1 MNESSQIAPADIN
14 SAAKTSA
21 DKTSADTSSGDIT
34 SAESRTRRLV
44 DRYAVTIRWI
54 TALAAAVFCLLSP
67 RVSSW
72 QVPICVL
79 TLGWAVLRLF
89 QRRRPTTRL
98 LLVLDTVVVCVVGL
112 TQPLTS
118 TPTAVLTQTGFGL
131 NTCNPASLTFAWR
144 PRRGPAALHCT
155 LVITSYL
162 VGASLVDGVGPPWS
176 TPAFY
181 LLPIQ
186 AAVSRA
192 LLELVIPAARSAD
205 RAAASRRSTAVALEV
220 ATARR
225 AAEREH
231 WAVLHDTAAATL
243 LMVGEG
249 VPPSADERIRR
260 QARRDLRT
268 LGASE
273 NAPDDSS
280 ADKSEDSSGL
290 ADDLQRVVGDSALR
304 VDLRITGA
312 PRAPETVALATAR
325 AVGEALTN
333 VERHAGVDAATVAA
347 RTVEGGFEVAISDE
361 GAGFSSME
369 AGRGLSE
376 SVIARME
383 RVGGNVDITS
393 TPGHGTVVVLRWRSS

>member
-1 MNESSQIAPADIN
+1 VNVSPQIA
-14 SAAKTSA
+14 SAPIASV
-21 DKTSADTSSGDIT
+21 IT
-34 SAESRTRRLV
+34 AESRTLRLI

-54 TALAAAVFCLLSP
+54 TALVAAVFCLLSP

-79 TLGWAVLRLF
+79 VLGWAVFRLI
-89 QRRRPTTRL
+89 QRHRRTTPL
-98 LLVLDTVVVCVVGL
+98 LLVLDAIVACVVGL

-118 TPTAVLTQTGFGL
+118 TSTAVLTQTGFGL

-144 PRRGPAALHCT
+144 PRRAIAALLCS
-155 LVITSYL
+155 LVIVCYL
-162 VGASLVDGVGPPWS
+162 VGASMVDGVGPPWS

-192 LLELVIPAARSAD
+192 LIELVIPAARAAD
-205 RAAASRRSTAVALEV
+205 RAAAARRSTAVALEV

-225 AAEREH
+225 TAEREH
-231 WAVLHDTAAATL
+231 WAVLHDTAASTL

-260 QARRDLRT
+260 QAGRDLLT
-268 LGASE
+268 VGATGDISG
-273 NAPDDSS
+273 DV
-280 ADKSEDSSGL
+280 SGL
-290 ADDLQRVVGDSALR
+290 ADDLQRVVGDSPLR
-304 VDLRITGA
+304 VALTIAGA
-312 PRAPETVALATAR
+312 PRVPERVALATAR

-333 VERHAGVDAATVAA
+333 VERHAGVDAATVSA
-347 RTVEGGFEVAISDE
+347 RTVDGGFEVAVSDD
-361 GAGFSSME
+361 GAGFSSLDT
-369 AGRGLSE
+369 GRGLRE

-383 RVGGNVDITS
+383 RVGGHVDITS
-393 TPGHGTVVVLRWRSS
+393 TPGQGTVVVLRWRPS

>member
-1 MNESSQIAPADIN
+1 VNQSPEIAPAEIN
-14 SAAKTSA
+14 SADES
-21 DKTSADTSSGDIT
+21 
-34 SAESRTRRLV
+34 SAESRTRRLI
-44 DRYAVTIRWI
+44 DRYAVTIRWL

-79 TLGWAVLRLF
+79 TLGWAILRLF

-112 TQPLTS
+112 TQPLTN
-118 TPTAVLTQTGFGL
+118 TPTAVQTQTGFGL
-131 NTCNPASLTFAWR
+131 NISNPASLTFAWR
-144 PRRGPAALHCT
+144 PRRGAAALLCA

-162 VGASLVDGVGPPWS
+162 AGASMVDGVGPPWS
-176 TPAFY
+176 TPTFY

-205 RAAASRRSTAVALEV
+205 RAAAARRSTAVALEV

-225 AAEREH
+225 SAERED
-231 WAVLHDTAAATL
+231 WAVLHDTAASTL

-260 QARRDLRT
+260 QAGRDLLT
-268 LGASE
+268 LGASSE
-273 NAPDDSS
+273 GAGDGSVDSS
-280 ADKSEDSSGL
+280 PL
-290 ADDLQRVVGDSALR
+290 ADNLQQVIGDSALR

-312 PRAPETVALATAR
+312 PQAPETVALATAR

-333 VERHAGVDAATVAA
+333 VERHAGVDTATVAA
-347 RTVEGGFEVAISDE
+347 RAVEGGFEVAISDE
-361 GAGFSSME
+361 GAGFSSVDT
-369 AGRGLSE
+369 GRGLSE

-383 RVGGNVDITS
+383 RVGGNADITS

>member
-1 MNESSQIAPADIN
+1 
-14 SAAKTSA
+14 
-21 DKTSADTSSGDIT
+21 
-34 SAESRTRRLV
+34 
-44 DRYAVTIRWI
+44 
-54 TALAAAVFCLLSP
+54 
-67 RVSSW
+67 
-72 QVPICVL
+72 
-79 TLGWAVLRLF
+79 
-89 QRRRPTTRL
+89 
-98 LLVLDTVVVCVVGL
+98 VVCVVGL

-144 PRRGPAALHCT
+144 PRRAIAALLCT
-155 LVITSYL
+155 LVIVGYL
-162 VGASLVDGVGPPWS
+162 VGASMVDGVGPPWS

-181 LLPIQ
+181 LLPVQ

-205 RAAASRRSTAVALEV
+205 RAAAARRSTAVALEV

-225 AAEREH
+225 TAEREH
-231 WAVLHDTAAATL
+231 WAVLHDTAASTL

-260 QARRDLRT
+260 QAGRDLLT
-268 LGASE
+268 LGASSE
-273 NAPDDSS
+273 GAGDGSVDSS
-280 ADKSEDSSGL
+280 PL

-312 PRAPETVALATAR
+312 PQAPETVALATAR

-333 VERHAGVDAATVAA
+333 VERHAGVDRATVAA

-361 GAGFSSME
+361 GAGFSSVDT
-369 AGRGLSE
+369 GRGLSE

-383 RVGGNVDITS
+383 RVGGNADITS

>member
-1 MNESSQIAPADIN
+1 VDQSPQLASAEIISAHIPAQI
-14 SAAKTSA
+14 T
-21 DKTSADTSSGDIT
+21 
-34 SAESRTRRLV
+34 AESRTLQLI

-54 TALAAAVFCLLSP
+54 TALAAAGFCLLSP

-72 QVPICVL
+72 QVPICVAV
-79 TLGWAVLRLF
+79 LGWATFRLA
-89 QRRRPTTRL
+89 QRRRPTTTV
-98 LLVLDTVVVCVVGL
+98 LLVLDAIVVCVVGL

-118 TPTAVLTQTGFGL
+118 TPTAVLTQTGFAL
-131 NTCNPASLTFAWR
+131 NICNPASLTFAWR
-144 PRRGPAALHCT
+144 PRRAMAAVLCA
-155 LVITSYL
+155 LVITCYL
-162 VGASLVDGVGPPWS
+162 IGASMVNGVGPPWS

-205 RAAASRRSTAVALEV
+205 RAAAARRSTAVALEV

-225 AAEREH
+225 TAEREH
-231 WAVLHDTAAATL
+231 WAVLHDTAASTL

-260 QARRDLRT
+260 QAGRDLLT
-268 LGASE
+268 LGASSE
-273 NAPDDSS
+273 GAGDGSVDSS
-280 ADKSEDSSGL
+280 PL
-290 ADDLQRVVGDSALR
+290 ADNLQQVIGDSALR

-312 PRAPETVALATAR
+312 PQAPETVALATAR

-333 VERHAGVDAATVAA
+333 VERHAGVDRATVAA

-361 GAGFSSME
+361 GAGFSSVDT
-369 AGRGLSE
+369 GRGLSE

-383 RVGGNVDITS
+383 RVGGNADITS

>member
-1 MNESSQIAPADIN
+1 MNGSPEIVPASIG
-14 SAAKTSA
+14 
-21 DKTSADTSSGDIT
+21 SADTTPAENS
-34 SAESRTRRLV
+34 SAESRARRLI

-54 TALAAAVFCLLSP
+54 TALVAAVFCLLSP
-67 RVSSW
+67 RVSGW
-72 QVPICVL
+72 QVPICALVV
-79 TLGWAVLRLF
+79 GWAVLRLI
-89 QRRRPTTRL
+89 QRHRPTTPL
-98 LLVLDTVVVCVVGL
+98 LLVLDTMVVCVVGL

-144 PRRGPAALHCT
+144 PRRGDAALLCT
-155 LVITSYL
+155 LVIASYL
-162 VGASLVDGVGPPWS
+162 IGASMVDGVGPPWS

-205 RAAASRRSTAVALEV
+205 RAAAARRSTAVTLEV

-225 AAEREH
+225 TAEREH
-231 WAVLHDTAAATL
+231 WAVVHDTAASTL

-260 QARRDLRT
+260 QARRDLLT

-273 NAPDDSS
+273 RAPAGSSADSS
-280 ADKSEDSSGL
+280 ADSSGL
-290 ADDLQRVVGDSALR
+290 ADDLRRVVDDSALR
-304 VDLRITGA
+304 VDLRITGT
-312 PRAPETVALATAR
+312 PQAPEPVARATAR
-325 AVGEALTN
+325 AVGEVLTN
-333 VERHAGVDAATVAA
+333 VERHAGVDTATVAA

-361 GAGFSSME
+361 GAGFSSE
-369 AGRGLSE
+369 ETGWGLSE

-383 RVGGNVDITS
+383 RIGGNVDITS
-393 TPGHGTVVVLRWRSS
+393 TPGHGTVVVLRWRPS

>member
-1 MNESSQIAPADIN
+1 VNVSPQFASAKIISAQI
-14 SAAKTSA
+14 TSA
-21 DKTSADTSSGDIT
+21 QIT
-34 SAESRTRRLV
+34 SAESRTLRLI

-79 TLGWAVLRLF
+79 VLGWAVLRLT
-89 QRRRPTTRL
+89 QRRRPTTTL
-98 LLVLDTVVVCVVGL
+98 LLVLDAILVCGVGL

-144 PRRGPAALHCT
+144 PRRAIAALLCT
-155 LVITSYL
+155 LVILSYL
-162 VGASLVDGVGPPWS
+162 AGASFVDGVGPPWS

-181 LLPIQ
+181 LLPVQ

-205 RAAASRRSTAVALEV
+205 RAAAARGSTAVALEV

-225 AAEREH
+225 TAEREH
-231 WAVLHDTAAATL
+231 WAVLHDTAASTL

-260 QARRDLRT
+260 QARRDLLT
-268 LGASE
+268 LGASG
-273 NAPDDSS
+273 DFSS
-280 ADKSEDSSGL
+280 GISGL
-290 ADDLQRVVGDSALR
+290 ADDLQRVVGDSPLR

-312 PRAPETVALATAR
+312 PQAPETVALATAR
-325 AVGEALTN
+325 AVGEVLTN

-347 RTVEGGFEVAISDE
+347 RTVEGGFEVAISDH
-361 GAGFSSME
+361 GAGFSPVD

-383 RVGGNVDITS
+383 RVGGHVDISS
-393 TPGHGTVVVLRWRSS
+393 TPGQGTVVVLRWRPS

>member
-1 MNESSQIAPADIN
+1 
-14 SAAKTSA
+14 
-21 DKTSADTSSGDIT
+21 
-34 SAESRTRRLV
+34 
-44 DRYAVTIRWI
+44 
-54 TALAAAVFCLLSP
+54 
-67 RVSSW
+67 
-72 QVPICVL
+72 
-79 TLGWAVLRLF
+79 
-89 QRRRPTTRL
+89 
-98 LLVLDTVVVCVVGL
+98 
-112 TQPLTS
+112 
-118 TPTAVLTQTGFGL
+118 
-131 NTCNPASLTFAWR
+131 
-144 PRRGPAALHCT
+144 
-155 LVITSYL
+155 VITCYL
-162 VGASLVDGVGPPWS
+162 VGASMVDAVGPPWS
-176 TPAFY
+176 TPMFY

-192 LLELVIPAARSAD
+192 LLELVIPAAQSAD
-205 RAAASRRSTAVALEV
+205 RAAAARRSTAVALEV

-231 WAVLHDTAAATL
+231 WAVLHDTAASTL

-268 LGASE
+268 LGASG
-273 NAPDDSS
+273 DFSDGISR
-280 ADKSEDSSGL
+280 L

-312 PRAPETVALATAR
+312 PQAPETVALATAR

-333 VERHAGVDAATVAA
+333 VERHSGVDAATVAA

-361 GAGFSSME
+361 GAGFSSKE
-369 AGRGLSE
+369 TGRGLSE

-383 RVGGNVDITS
+383 RVGGNVDISS

>member
-1 MNESSQIAPADIN
+1 M
-14 SAAKTSA
+14 
-21 DKTSADTSSGDIT
+21 
-34 SAESRTRRLV
+34 
-44 DRYAVTIRWI
+44 
-54 TALAAAVFCLLSP
+54 
-67 RVSSW
+67 
-72 QVPICVL
+72 
-79 TLGWAVLRLF
+79 
-89 QRRRPTTRL
+89 
-98 LLVLDTVVVCVVGL
+98 
-112 TQPLTS
+112 
-118 TPTAVLTQTGFGL
+118 
-131 NTCNPASLTFAWR
+131 
-144 PRRGPAALHCT
+144 
-155 LVITSYL
+155 ITSYL
-162 VGASLVDGVGPPWS
+162 IGASMVDGVGPPWS

-205 RAAASRRSTAVALEV
+205 RAAAARRSTAVALEV

-225 AAEREH
+225 TAEREH
-231 WAVLHDTAAATL
+231 WAVLHDTAASTL

-260 QARRDLRT
+260 QAGRDLRT
-268 LGASE
+268 LGASG
-273 NAPDDSS
+273 DLSD
-280 ADKSEDSSGL
+280 DSSGL

-312 PRAPETVALATAR
+312 PQAPETVALATAR

-369 AGRGLSE
+369 TGRGLSE

>member
-1 MNESSQIAPADIN
+1 MGPNIPSAEIISAQI
-14 SAAKTSA
+14 T
-21 DKTSADTSSGDIT
+21 
-34 SAESRTRRLV
+34 AESRTRRLI

-79 TLGWAVLRLF
+79 VVGWAVVRLI
-89 QRRRPTTRL
+89 QRRRPTTPS
-98 LLVLDTVVVCVVGL
+98 LLVLDTIVVCVVGL

-144 PRRGPAALHCT
+144 PRRGMAALLCA

-162 VGASLVDGVGPPWS
+162 VGASMVDAVGPPWS
-176 TPAFY
+176 TPMFY

-192 LLELVIPAARSAD
+192 LLELVIPAAQSAD
-205 RAAASRRSTAVALEV
+205 RAAAARRSTAVALEV

-231 WAVLHDTAAATL
+231 WAVLHDTAASTL

-249 VPPSADERIRR
+249 VPPSADERIRQ
-260 QARRDLRT
+260 QARRDLLT

-273 NAPDDSS
+273 DASDDSSGDISGDIPGDISGDSS
-280 ADKSEDSSGL
+280 ADSSADSSGL
-290 ADDLQRVVGDSALR
+290 ADDLRRVVGDSPLR

-312 PRAPETVALATAR
+312 PQAPEPVARATAR

-333 VERHAGVDAATVAA
+333 VERHAGVDTATVAA

-369 AGRGLSE
+369 TGRGLSE

>member
-1 MNESSQIAPADIN
+1 MDQSPQLASAEIISAHIPAQI
-14 SAAKTSA
+14 T
-21 DKTSADTSSGDIT
+21 
-34 SAESRTRRLV
+34 AESRTLQLI

-54 TALAAAVFCLLSP
+54 TALAAAGFCLLSP

-72 QVPICVL
+72 QVPICLVV
-79 TLGWAVLRLF
+79 LGWAVLRLI
-89 QRRRPTTRL
+89 QRRRPTTPF
-98 LLVLDTVVVCVVGL
+98 LLVLDTIVVCAVGL

-144 PRRGPAALHCT
+144 PRRAMAAVLCA
-155 LVITSYL
+155 LVITCYL
-162 VGASLVDGVGPPWS
+162 IGASMVDGVGPPWS

-192 LLELVIPAARSAD
+192 LIELVIPAARAAD
-205 RAAASRRSTAVALEV
+205 RAAAARRSTAVALEV

-268 LGASE
+268 LGASG
-273 NAPDDSS
+273 DLTGGV
-280 ADKSEDSSGL
+280 SGL
-290 ADDLQRVVGDSALR
+290 ADDLRRVVGDSALR
-304 VDLRITGA
+304 VDLRITGE

-333 VERHAGVDAATVAA
+333 VERHAGVGAASVAA

-369 AGRGLSE
+369 TGRGLSE

>member
-1 MNESSQIAPADIN
+1 MNVSPQIA
-14 SAAKTSA
+14 SAPIASV
-21 DKTSADTSSGDIT
+21 IT
-34 SAESRTRRLV
+34 AESRTLRLI

-54 TALAAAVFCLLSP
+54 TALVAAVFCLLSP

-79 TLGWAVLRLF
+79 VLGWAVFRLI
-89 QRRRPTTRL
+89 QRHRRTTPL
-98 LLVLDTVVVCVVGL
+98 LLALDAIVACVVGL

-118 TPTAVLTQTGFGL
+118 TSTAVLTQTGFGL

-144 PRRGPAALHCT
+144 PRRAIAALLCS
-155 LVITSYL
+155 LVIVCYL
-162 VGASLVDGVGPPWS
+162 VGASMVDGVGPPWS

-205 RAAASRRSTAVALEV
+205 RAAAARRSTAVALEV

-268 LGASE
+268 LGASG
-273 NAPDDSS
+273 DLTGGV
-280 ADKSEDSSGL
+280 SGL
-290 ADDLQRVVGDSALR
+290 ADDLRRVVGDSALR
-304 VDLRITGA
+304 VDLRITGE

-333 VERHAGVDAATVAA
+333 VERHAGVDTATVAA
-347 RTVEGGFEVAISDE
+347 RAVEGGFEVAISDE
-361 GAGFSSME
+361 GAGFSSV

-393 TPGHGTVVVLRWRSS
+393 TPGHGTVVVLRWRPS

>member
-1 MNESSQIAPADIN
+1 MNVTPQIASVHIA
-14 SAAKTSA
+14 SE
-21 DKTSADTSSGDIT
+21 IT
-34 SAESRTRRLV
+34 AESRTLRLI

-54 TALAAAVFCLLSP
+54 TAPVAAVFCLLSA

-79 TLGWAVLRLF
+79 VLGWAVLRLT
-89 QRRRPTTRL
+89 QRRRPTTTL
-98 LLVLDTVVVCVVGL
+98 LLVLDAILVCGVGL

-144 PRRGPAALHCT
+144 PRRGMAALLCA
-155 LVITSYL
+155 LVITCYL
-162 VGASLVDGVGPPWS
+162 VGASMVDAVGPPWS
-176 TPAFY
+176 TPMFY

-192 LLELVIPAARSAD
+192 LLELVIPAAQSAD
-205 RAAASRRSTAVALEV
+205 RAAAARRSTAVALEV

-231 WAVLHDTAAATL
+231 WAVLHDTAASTL

-260 QARRDLRT
+260 QARRDLLT

-273 NAPDDSS
+273 DASDDSS
-280 ADKSEDSSGL
+280 GDISGDISADISADSSADSSGL
-290 ADDLQRVVGDSALR
+290 ADDLRRVVGDSPLR

-312 PRAPETVALATAR
+312 PQAPEPVARATAR

-333 VERHAGVDAATVAA
+333 VERHAGVDTATVAA

-369 AGRGLSE
+369 TGRGLSE

>member
-1 MNESSQIAPADIN
+1 VNGGPEIAPADISATDI
-14 SAAKTSA
+14 SAADISA
-21 DKTSADTSSGDIT
+21 
-34 SAESRTRRLV
+34 AESRTRHLV
-44 DRYAVTIRWI
+44 DRYAVTIRCI

-72 QVPICVL
+72 QAPICVL
-79 TLGWAVLRLF
+79 VLGWGVLRLF
-89 QRRRPTTRL
+89 QRRRPPTPL

-118 TPTAVLTQTGFGL
+118 TPSAVLTQTGFGL

-144 PRRGPAALHCT
+144 PRRGMAAALCA
-155 LVITSYL
+155 LVIVSYL
-162 VGASLVDGVGPPWS
+162 IGASMVDGIGPPWS

-205 RAAASRRSTAVALEV
+205 RAAAARRSTAVALEV

-231 WAVLHDTAAATL
+231 WAVLHDTAASTL

-268 LGASE
+268 LGASG
-273 NAPDDSS
+273 DFSDGTSR
-280 ADKSEDSSGL
+280 L

-312 PRAPETVALATAR
+312 PQAPETVALATAR

-333 VERHAGVDAATVAA
+333 VERHSGVDAATVAA

-361 GAGFSSME
+361 GAGFSSKE
-369 AGRGLSE
+369 TGRGLSE

-383 RVGGNVDITS
+383 RVGGNVDISS